1 MKSFLEEYG
10 MAIIASVVILILIV
24 MCTPIGKSVAR
35 EFLVTMQ
42 VFKEDKSNKC
52 NVYFYSGEGRFITGE
67 SMIAVEMEKLSEVTL
82 STIPTPSLENFTFDG
97 WYTSPNEGEKL
108 NDRDVIKGEMKY
120 YAHFKTN
127 GNIQSDFG
135 STGMLNGILYVNNT
149 EIGEVR
155 KGTILNWKGYNWK
168 VLEISG
174 NEALIVSEKVL
185 DANYDADSYN
195 NGIRFNSNTNTQTI
209 NGKNVTNYYYSSV
222 LKSKLDEFYNTKM
235 GGDIAIKNTPITIG
249 LYNNEGEYSVGSIK
263 TQKVF
268 ILSYS
273 ETRKYMDSEKNRI
286 AYNGD
291 IPMMYWTRSGQDTD
305 GAFAVYSD
313 GRLVNVDAVDDA
325 CGIRPAMYL
334 DLTKISNIS
343 IVE

>member
-1 MKSFLEEYG
+1 MKSFMEEYG

-35 EFLVTMQ
+35 EFFTTMQ

-52 NVYFYSGEGRFITGE
+52 NVYFYSGEGRFVTGE
-67 SMIAVEMEKLSEVTL
+67 SMLAVEMEKLSEVDL
-82 STIPTPSLENFTFDG
+82 STIPTPTLKNFIFEG

-108 NDRDVIKGEMKY
+108 EDRDVIKGEMKY

-135 STGMLNGILYVNNT
+135 STGMLNGILYINNV
-149 EIGEVR
+149 EVGEFK
-155 KGTILNWKGYNWK
+155 KGTTFEWKGYTWK
-168 VLEISG
+168 VLDLSG
-174 NEALIVSEKVL
+174 NEALIISEKVL
-185 DANYDADSYN
+185 DRDFNTDSYAR
-195 NGIRFNSNTNTQTI
+195 GTKFNSNTSTESMG
-209 NGKNVTNYYYSSV
+209 GKTVTNYYYSSF
-222 LKSKLDEFYNTKM
+222 LKSRMNDFYSQKLNRDV
-235 GGDIAIKNTPITIG
+235 AIKSVPITIG

-263 TQKVF
+263 TDYVF
-268 ILSYS
+268 ALSYT
-273 ETRKYMDSEKNRI
+273 ETRKYMENNKSKI

-291 IPMMYWTRSGQDTD
+291 LPMMYWTRSGQDTD

-313 GRLVNVDAVDDA
+313 GTLVNANTTDE

-334 DLTKISNIS
+334 DLTKISGITIIN
-343 IVE
+343 